1 MKNNL
6 MHIPLRILGESVALD
21 LGSGSGV
28 RFGGQ
33 EGGLPEMPN
42 LIFIYL
48 FNDSGADIRTFQL
61 SPSMTL
67 LRLCYME

>member
-48 FNDSGADIRTFQL
+48 FND
-61 SPSMTL
+61 
-67 LRLCYME
+67 